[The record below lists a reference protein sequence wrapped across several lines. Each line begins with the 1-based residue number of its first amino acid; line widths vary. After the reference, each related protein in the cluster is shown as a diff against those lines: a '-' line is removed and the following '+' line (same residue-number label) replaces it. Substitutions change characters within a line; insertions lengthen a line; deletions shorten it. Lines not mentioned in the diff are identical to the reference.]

1 MILAQL
7 TMKIRFT
14 KQSNQKTISIST
26 ELLSE
31 LFDTNN
37 NPMRIALIAAVEL
50 LRSI

>member
-7 TMKIRFT
+7 TMKTMFT

-31 LFDTNN
+31 LFDKNN
-37 NPMRIALIAAVEL
+37 NPIRMALIAAVEL